1 MNKQAEEYET
11 NFTVE
16 NQMNRSG
23 KQHQVV
29 ASIVSNSA
37 AEKQQQDPA
46 NVASEVKRMRIS
58 GTATAF
64 KKKVMINHEQ
74 SSSAI
79 AAILSKKNR
88 TNNSSSQA
96 EIQPVSDPLML
107 LADSS
112 DFNIGNQL

>member
-1 MNKQAEEYET
+1 M
-11 NFTVE
+11 
-16 NQMNRSG
+16 
-23 KQHQVV
+23 
-29 ASIVSNSA
+29 SNSA

-46 NVASEVKRMRIS
+46 NDASEVKRMRIS
-58 GTATAF
+58 GTATTF

-74 SSSAI
+74 SSAI

-107 LADSS
+107 SADSS
-112 DFNIGNQL
+112 DFNNIGNQL